1 MKTIAERVA
10 ELPEEER
17 ELHKDLIAECLDREA
32 RITENAEVS
41 QKGIK
46 YIRDFIIGGLH
57 TQNITEWQKD

>member
-32 RITENAEVS
+32 RITENAKTS
-41 QKGIK
+41 QEGIK
-46 YIRDFIIGGLH
+46 TIFDFLFM
-57 TQNITEWQKD
+57 QNVTEWQKD